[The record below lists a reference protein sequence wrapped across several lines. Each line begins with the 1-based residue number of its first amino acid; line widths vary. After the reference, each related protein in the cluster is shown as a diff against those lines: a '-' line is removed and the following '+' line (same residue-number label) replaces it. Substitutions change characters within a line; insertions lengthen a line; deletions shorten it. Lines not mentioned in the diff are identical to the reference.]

1 MNVIEVNNL
10 EKRYDEKTVVK
21 NLSFS
26 VKEGEVLGLLGPN
39 GAGKS
44 TTINMLSSILKND
57 SGSINVLG
65 KDLEK
70 NKKFVKKSI
79 GVVPQDLAIYEE
91 ISAKENVTF
100 FASLYGL
107 RGKELVQEVE
117 NSLRIVGLLERQ
129 NDKPKTFSGGMK
141 RRLNIACAITHR
153 PQLLIMDE
161 PTVGIDPQ
169 SRNHILKTIQKLRDN
184 GTSIIY
190 STHYMEEVEAIAD
203 RILIINEGTAIAEG
217 TKEELYQKMNT
228 DVAVNFE
235 LKFVERLNQNNL
247 VKLPEVNKYK
257 LQGNM
262 LKIYQSEKG
271 DSSLNR
277 LITTILR
284 NGCQIETMS
293 TKKTTLENLFLD
305 LTGRKLKD

>member
-190 STHYMEEVEAIAD
+190 STHYMEEVEAIA
-203 RILIINEGTAIAEG
+203 EG